1 MRTFSE
7 RGRLSD
13 MNPHRALL
21 FFKDSSKISEK
32 KMSSKALEVN
42 LACSRVDVTIR
53 EEYRVLQEVM
63 ARYPGVMEGLETFL
77 KELCHPLKN
86 WTFILKEARSYG
98 LDYFHLLRSH
108 PRGLEAAKL
117 YINIF
122 LAAFD
127 NGRNKNERADAAD
140 NLLLYLQKIIKDSEN
155 EFSLFLPVLDYAF
168 EQIACYEEET
178 FIFFVRSYYQIN
190 RLAVAYHDK
199 APADVSFG
207 ALNALLFKY
216 YDATHAHWLKEED
229 PEAWFRTETGLS
241 DSRTQNFDGIF
252 HPISHE
258 QIRSHQGDMAQIFK
272 KHRPESRI
280 LLEEL
285 LVYPGYG
292 QFVDTYR
299 EIPRK
304 LLKAGEASDQGNRW
318 KLIFLFH
325 IMNLRGLSSIHEEAL
340 RDINRTLTWLIGQG
354 KLQDV
359 QQMVEKT
366 FAILLKSTRK
376 FPGTALDC
384 VVNVGKAIYKTDE
397 SDLVDFFI
405 DAVVGLGF
413 QAPEV
418 VGFGDDWQVRANAA
432 HVQNIRSWLELIEEN
447 PKWSKKLI
455 SSLIIQLSLRGVLI
469 RDTDLFPRDISRLL
483 NSDIAPVYN
492 LAKHLAR
499 LFPAYFND
507 IGAEGELR
515 DISTRIDEISLRKD
529 TLIHFLRKQSHVES
543 SNQTIPLMEGTL
555 EFWRT
560 GNKEILKPL
569 VPLPVFND
577 IESQGPHVDGVHLIL
592 SHVFD
597 TKRFSKISD
606 LLNLREDEIGILTE
620 GVSGITE
627 RDRERVG
634 LVIRFYKL
642 LYQKYHLSFTE
653 FEHYLDELH
662 HRAFPE
668 MDKLRKTLNEPDIR
682 QKIFNLLNYLEKLKS
697 LILSPQEYEIRED
710 IYHKRHIAVDIPS
723 MYGSYHEMKFDV
735 LGLTFRLESLVNVLF
750 EDLVENI
757 DLGLI
762 TRATYIRIYD
772 YLRLFHR
779 ALKLDGVSSLEMERQ
794 LDFLAHSLRVKGFS
808 FTQFLDIFRGFSQAV
823 RHIVS
828 DYFNSIHQEN
838 LIKILNQVPIES
850 LLDKFRPQN
859 GSQDQERL
867 IHRVSEVFLREMISA
882 SLGLQQLD
890 VFLTRIMNTL
900 HQQADVLPSEKLGLL
915 LNYDPEKAV
924 TPISPIKKTVA
935 DIIYLGNKGLNL
947 VRLNRYGCP
956 VPPGFIITTEVFRY
970 REIIDSY
977 APTVENLKNQ
987 VSRQISKLERASG
1000 KTFGD
1005 PRNPLLLSVRSGAP
1019 ISQPG
1024 MMDTFLDVGINED
1037 VVRGL
1042 IDLTKDVWFAWDCY
1056 RRFLQFYGMAYG
1068 LDRNDF
1074 DDVMSASKEKWG
1086 VPHKRGFTGEQ
1097 MRALAL
1103 GYRDLIRDNGIRIE
1117 TAPFEQL
1124 YAVIMKVFDSW
1135 KSPKARSY
1143 RRIMSI
1149 SDDWGTAVTVQQMVF
1164 GNLSPKSGSGVLFTH
1179 SPRSSE
1185 GAVRLWGD
1193 FSLGNQGED
1202 VVSGL
1207 VKTLPISEKQA
1218 EMENREGDVT
1228 LETHFPETY
1237 HTIREIAKD
1246 LIYDKKWG
1254 PQEMEFTFESP
1265 TKEGLFFLQ
1274 TRDMAIRERKKVLS
1288 FAPEPDSETRLMCHG
1303 IGASGGA
1310 MTGRLVY
1317 SLEEIRDWRKK
1328 EPGTSLILVRSDT
1341 VPDDI
1346 NEIYEADGLLT
1357 GRGGS
1362 TSHAAVVAH
1371 RLGKTCVVGC
1381 ENLTCLEKESSC
1393 SFNRIFMK
1401 SGDWI
1406 SIDGREGSIY
1416 SGIMKIKE
1424 TERH

>member
-1 MRTFSE
+1 M
-7 RGRLSD
+7 
-13 MNPHRALL
+13 P
-21 FFKDSSKISEK
+21 
-32 KMSSKALEVN
+32 SKALEVN
-42 LACSRVDVTIR
+42 LACSRVDVTIS
-53 EEYRVLQEVM
+53 EEYGVLQEVM

-86 WTFILKEARSYG
+86 WSFILKEARGYG
-98 LDYFHLLRSH
+98 LDYFHLLRTH

-117 YINIF
+117 YVNIF
-122 LAAFD
+122 LAALD
-127 NGRNKNERADAAD
+127 NGRNQNERRDAAD
-140 NLLLYLQKIIKDSEN
+140 NLLLYLQKIIKDSEK
-155 EFSLFLPVLDYAF
+155 EFRLFLPVLDYAF
-168 EQIACYEEET
+168 EQIACYEEEA
-178 FIFFVRSYYQIN
+178 FHYFVRSYYQIN
-190 RLAVAYHDK
+190 RLAAAYYDK
-199 APADVSFG
+199 APADISFG
-207 ALNALLFKY
+207 TLNTLLSRY
-216 YDATHAHWLKEED
+216 HDAAYVHWLKEED
-229 PEAWFRTETGLS
+229 PETWFRTEAGIS
-241 DSRTQNFDGIF
+241 EAQAQDVSIIF
-252 HPISHE
+252 HPISHH
-258 QIRSHQGDMAQIFK
+258 QIRRHQRRMA
-272 KHRPESRI
+272 RI
-280 LLEEL
+280 LKEHSPDSRNL
-285 LVYPGYG
+285 LGALLDYPGYR
-292 QFVDTYR
+292 QFVDIYR

-325 IMNLRGLSSIHEEAL
+325 IMNLRNLSPIHEEAL
-340 RDINRTLTWLIGQG
+340 RDINRTLSWLIGQE

-359 QQMVEKT
+359 RRMIEKT
-366 FAILLKSTRK
+366 FAILRKSTRK

-384 VVNVGKAIYKTDE
+384 VLNVGKAVYKTDE

-405 DAVVGLGF
+405 GAVVGLGF
-413 QAPEV
+413 QAPEMK
-418 VGFGDDWQVRANAA
+418 GFGDDWQARANAA

-455 SSLIIQLSLRGVLI
+455 SSLIIQLALRGILI
-469 RDTDLFPRDISRLL
+469 RDTDLFPRDISRFL

-499 LFPAYFND
+499 IFPAYFND

-529 TLIHFLRKQSHVES
+529 SIIHFLRKQSHVES

-560 GNKEILKPL
+560 GNKEVLKAL
-569 VPLPVFND
+569 VPLPVYQE
-577 IESQGPHVDGVHLIL
+577 IESHGPHIDGVHLIL
-592 SHVFD
+592 SHVFE
-597 TKRFSKISD
+597 TMEFTEISN
-606 LLNLREDEIGILTE
+606 LLNLSEGEIDTLTA
-620 GVSGITE
+620 GLSGITE
-627 RDRERVG
+627 TDRERVE
-634 LVIRFYKL
+634 LVVRFYKL
-642 LYQKYHLSFTE
+642 LYQKYYLSFTE
-653 FEHYLDELH
+653 FEHYLGELQN
-662 HRAFPE
+662 RAFPE
-668 MDKLRKTLNEPDIR
+668 TGKLKKALKESDVR
-682 QKIFNLLNYLEKLKS
+682 QKIFSLLNYLEKLKD
-697 LILSPQEYEIRED
+697 LILSPQVYEIRED

-735 LGLTFRLESLVNVLF
+735 LGLTFRLEALVNVLF
-750 EDLVENI
+750 EELVENI

-762 TRATYIRIYD
+762 TRATFIRIYD

-779 ALKLDGVSSLEMERQ
+779 ALKLDGISSLEMERQ

-823 RHIVS
+823 RNIVS

-850 LLDKFRPQN
+850 LLDKYKPQN
-859 GSQDQERL
+859 GSQDQEKV
-867 IHRVSEVFLREMISA
+867 IHRVSEVFLREMISS

-890 VFLTRIMNTL
+890 IFLTRIMHTL

-915 LNYDPEKAV
+915 LNYDPQKAL
-924 TPISPIKKTVA
+924 TPLSPIKKTVS

-947 VRLNRYGCP
+947 VRLNHYGCP

-970 REIIDSY
+970 REIIDHY
-977 APTVENLKNQ
+977 APTVENFKAQ
-987 VSRQISKLERASG
+987 VSRQISKLERVSD
-1000 KTFGD
+1000 KTYGD

-1037 VVRGL
+1037 VVHGL
-1042 IDLTKDVWFAWDCY
+1042 IDLTQDVWFAWDCY

-1074 DDVMSASKEKWG
+1074 DDVMSTSKAQWG
-1086 VPHKRGFTGEQ
+1086 VPHKRGFTGDQ
-1097 MRALAL
+1097 MRVVALR
-1103 GYRDLIRDNGIRIE
+1103 YRDLIQDNGIRIE
-1117 TAPFEQL
+1117 TSPFEQL
-1124 YAVIMKVFDSW
+1124 YAVIIKVFDSW
-1135 KSPKARSY
+1135 NSSKARAY

-1164 GNLSPKSGSGVLFTH
+1164 GNLSEKSGSGVLFTH
-1179 SPRSSE
+1179 SPRLSE
-1185 GAVRLWGD
+1185 GAIRLWGD

-1207 VKTLPISEKQA
+1207 VNTLPISKKQA

-1228 LETHFPETY
+1228 LETHFPELY
-1237 HTIREIAKD
+1237 HTIREMAKD
-1246 LIYDKKWG
+1246 LIYDQKWG

-1288 FAPEPDSETRLMCHG
+1288 FAPEPESEARLMCHG
-1303 IGASGGA
+1303 IGVSGGA

-1317 SLEEIRDWRKK
+1317 NLEEIRTWRKK

-1381 ENLTCLEKESSC
+1381 ENLTCLEKEGSC
-1393 SFNRIFMK
+1393 SFNQIFMK

-1424 TERH
+1424 TERHEHVRK